1 MDNVYTKEELK
12 EAERFKNRRDVIE
25 ALLKDNVYYSI
36 GEAEE
41 IIEDFTTRLCPVLI
55 LTLCR
60 AQMLRAVWATEA
72 FVQWRW
78 N

>member
-41 IIEDFTTRLCPVLI
+41 IIEDFMEGCV
-55 LTLCR
+55 
-60 AQMLRAVWATEA
+60 
-72 FVQWRW
+72 
-78 N
+78 